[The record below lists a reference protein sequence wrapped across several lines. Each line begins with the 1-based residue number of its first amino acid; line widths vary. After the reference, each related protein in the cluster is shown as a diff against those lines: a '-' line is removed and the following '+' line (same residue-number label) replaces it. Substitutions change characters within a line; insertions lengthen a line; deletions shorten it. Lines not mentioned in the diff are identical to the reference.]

1 MREIKFRIWDNDLKK
16 FLNSSVRNLEFLKT
30 YLEII
35 DQSDFGA
42 ASFFIQ
48 ETALTPQQY
57 TGLKD
62 KNGNDIYEG
71 DILTCKYADQEV
83 TEAIS
88 YSEEYAAFTHGEKAL
103 WRGWLGEAEIIGNI
117 FENPELL
124 KH

>member
-1 MREIKFRIWDNDLKK
+1 MNRELKFRVWDNLKK
-16 FLNSSVRNLEFLKT
+16 EWLKNKVYHFNLFCNESGVGEFRLNQHPEGFT
-30 YLEII
+30 I
-35 DQSDFGA
+35 
-42 ASFFIQ
+42 
-48 ETALTPQQY
+48 QQY

-62 KNGNDIYEG
+62 SKGVEIYEG

-83 TEAIS
+83 TEAIE